1 MISGFDSS
9 GVTCISESISRS
21 GSSVTS
27 SSSDGG
33 CSVSV
38 VESDPSPFTSPSE
51 PGFDS
56 VV

>member
-27 SSSDGG
+27 SSDGG

-38 VESDPSPFTSPSE
+38 VESDPSPSTSPSE